1 MERLELSFHGL
12 CRKYHLLRLLTQSK
26 ECWQIRDYSLFVE
39 LTFRLFEKR
48 SFLCIFE
55 IVLIVDKWCFFQSD
69 VVIFQFSK
77 RVVNI
82 DFDGT
87 KSFIR

>member
-1 MERLELSFHGL
+1 MKIVERLELSFHGL

-55 IVLIVDKWCFFQSD
+55 IVLIVTNGVFFNLSCN
-69 VVIFQFSK
+69 FSILETCCK
-77 RVVNI
+77 Y
-82 DFDGT
+82 
-87 KSFIR
+87 